1 MFAVNV
7 LDEGDS
13 LSILFQGGVSKV
25 HVRHKGAQG
34 GEKVLGYLGEFC
46 EGEEGEKTY
55 RNWDIQKKLTRRFAP
70 RFPSGSDAVPDVWF
84 HPRTSPDS
92 VHSQRFVF
100 LADNFIKTDGKI

>member
-46 EGEEGEKTY
+46 EGEEGEKLLETGTF
-55 RNWDIQKKLTRRFAP
+55 KK
-70 RFPSGSDAVPDVWF
+70 
-84 HPRTSPDS
+84 
-92 VHSQRFVF
+92 
-100 LADNFIKTDGKI
+100 K